1 MSNALSDALHR
12 PTVLWLA
19 RVAIGGV
26 FIAAALAKIGD
37 PAAFALQVHNYRL
50 APVWSEHLVAMTL
63 PWIELGAGLA
73 LVLGVRARAGAA
85 LALALMVF
93 FTFAV
98 GSAWARG
105 LDFECGCFGK
115 VGAAR
120 IGAMKFLE
128 NIGLVGLA
136 LVASQRRRDSS
147 APPAAAATT
156 GGS

>member
-1 MSNALSDALHR
+1 VSNPLSDALHR
-12 PTVLWLA
+12 PAVLWLA
-19 RVAIGGV
+19 RIAIGCV
-26 FIAAALAKIGD
+26 FVAAALAKIGD
-37 PAAFALQVHNYRL
+37 PAAFALQIHNYRL
-50 APVWSEHLVAMTL
+50 APVWSEHLVAITL
-63 PWIELGAGLA
+63 PWIELGAGLT
-73 LVLGVRARAGAA
+73 LVLGIRARAGAA

-120 IGAMKFLE
+120 IGAQKFLE
-128 NIGLVGLA
+128 NVGLIGLA
-136 LVASQRRRDSS
+136 LVASQRRRDTN
-147 APPAAAATT
+147 APPAAAGTT